1 MLVRE
6 RGGGRGVESSQ
17 RAREG
22 KAGHQVME
30 PVSWSSR
37 WGESTKYKKRK
48 EKRSF
53 LLSSSLSL
61 QKPNRQP
68 PLKLSHSFY
77 ISRDPPSP
85 SFFSFLFLSW
95 LSLFPN
101 TNLHSLTF
109 LTSSQTQLHRQTTL
123 FKKKI
128 KKRTTLVFGF
138 SLKNYYI
145 KTCHNQRNP
154 PLEEI
159 WTSAH

>member
-1 MLVRE
+1 VNP
-6 RGGGRGVESSQ
+6 Q
-17 RAREG
+17 NI
-22 KAGHQVME
+22 
-30 PVSWSSR
+30 
-37 WGESTKYKKRK
+37 RK
-48 EKRSF
+48 EKKREAF
-53 LLSSSLSL
+53 SS
-61 QKPNRQP
+61 P
-68 PLKLSHSFY
+68 PLSPCKNQTGSPPSNSPIPFIYHE
-77 ISRDPPSP
+77 IPPSP